1 MKHNCV
7 TTYHATEKIILCLCR
22 FEDAEDN
29 QEFEM
34 DDVNSDW
41 CEDEQERDE
50 QTENGAKNI
59 KLHKNVDDEH
69 KDEESNYNG
78 VVMKMV
84 IIMVMMKTKATRMK
98 MSMKTTMMTI
108 SQNTSALTHVNH
120 WFLYPHCYWISSTF
134 SLQIASYYL
143 FVTRLTLTQNKYSV
157 LPSLTISKR

>member
-7 TTYHATEKIILCLCR
+7 TTYHPAEKIILCLCR

-34 DDVNSDW
+34 DNVNSDW

-78 VVMKMV
+78 SGDEDGDNNGDDENKRDEDEDNDDDNHR
-84 IIMVMMKTKATRMK
+84 TRV
-98 MSMKTTMMTI
+98 
-108 SQNTSALTHVNH
+108 H
-120 WFLYPHCYWISSTF
+120 
-134 SLQIASYYL
+134 
-143 FVTRLTLTQNKYSV
+143 
-157 LPSLTISKR
+157 